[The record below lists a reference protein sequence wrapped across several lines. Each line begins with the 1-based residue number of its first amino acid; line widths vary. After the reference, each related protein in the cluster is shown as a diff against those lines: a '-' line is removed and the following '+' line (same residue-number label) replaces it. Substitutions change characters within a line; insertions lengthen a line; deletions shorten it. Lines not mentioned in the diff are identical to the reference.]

1 MGFNDNT
8 TVTQFERVRWRPE
21 LYSSAVDD
29 RSFAVA
35 RQEETDLWLRYWR
48 KLEHAYT
55 AVMAAGRPPQTA
67 SSQATEGEERQRYL
81 AEGIALNYWSVVRRD
96 RPMFARSTIPKLGAA
111 YTLDP
116 VDFDELRG
124 LVEHHM
130 SGSGA
135 TNAWSE
141 IVAALR
147 PQFRAQA
154 AAAYAKPPVLG
165 ARRSLLPPVVPP
177 SKRSQSR
184 PPWRGPTGW
193 WRPCGSSKQP
203 KRHRQ
208 QGWQTPCRRS
218 HRQGRWL
225 PQAGSWS
232 GRGLS

>member
-1 MGFNDNT
+1 M
-8 TVTQFERVRWRPE
+8 
-21 LYSSAVDD
+21 
-29 RSFAVA
+29 
-35 RQEETDLWLRYWR
+35 WLRYWR

-177 SKRSQSR
+177 SKEEPVTSAVAR
-184 PPWRGPTGW
+184 PNRVVAAM
-193 WRPCGSSKQP
+193 
-203 KRHRQ
+203 RQ
-208 QGWQTPCRRS
+208 QQTAQAAQATGVANPVQAESPAGEVAAAGGKLVWAWAVLGEMALAGGWAWLRQRS
-218 HRQGRWL
+218 
-225 PQAGSWS
+225 
-232 GRGLS
+232 